1 MECPNC
7 NSRDTGKV
15 GGNQWYCWNCFVMFS
30 FDSKMRPRLFEVDT
44 EGTLVALE
52 Q

>member
-1 MECPNC
+1 MECPKC
-7 NSRDTGKV
+7 KSRDTGKV
-15 GGNQWYCWNCFVMFS
+15 ANNQYYCWNCFVLFS
-30 FDSKMRPRLFEVDT
+30 FDNKMRPCLYEVDT

>member
-1 MECPNC
+1 
-7 NSRDTGKV
+7 V
-15 GGNQWYCWNCFVMFS
+15 LFS
-30 FDSKMRPRLFEVDT
+30 FDSKKRPCLYEVDT